1 MNTENRTKINQL
13 IQQWPRG
20 TASTTSALFSMGFS
34 NELLHSYKNSHWIQP
49 LERGAYALAG
59 DRVEW
64 SGGVY
69 ALQHQLGLTV
79 HPGGKTALELRG
91 FSHYVA
97 QSSTRVFLY
106 GLRGEKLPA
115 WFQQHNWGVEIHY
128 SATTLFP
135 ASCQEGFSEYREKEF
150 SIRISSPE
158 RAALEMLYHLPGKG
172 SFEEAYLIM
181 ESLITLRPA
190 VLQSLLECC
199 NSVKVKRLFMY
210 MAERHQHPWVGKLD
224 RSKVDFVKGKRVI
237 VRGGILDKKYNITV
251 PRQIAEEGL

>member
-79 HPGGKTALELRG
+79 HPGKRHWSCGA
-91 FSHYVA
+91 
-97 QSSTRVFLY
+97 
-106 GLRGEKLPA
+106 
-115 WFQQHNWGVEIHY
+115 
-128 SATTLFP
+128 FP
-135 ASCQEGFSEYREKEF
+135 
-150 SIRISSPE
+150 
-158 RAALEMLYHLPGKG
+158 
-172 SFEEAYLIM
+172 
-181 ESLITLRPA
+181 IT
-190 VLQSLLECC
+190 
-199 NSVKVKRLFMY
+199 
-210 MAERHQHPWVGKLD
+210 
-224 RSKVDFVKGKRVI
+224 
-237 VRGGILDKKYNITV
+237 
-251 PRQIAEEGL
+251 

>member
-1 MNTENRTKINQL
+1 VNTENRSKINQL

-34 NELLHSYKNSHWIQP
+34 NELVHLYKNSHWIQP

-69 ALQHQLGLTV
+69 ALQNQLGLTV
-79 HPGGKTALELRG
+79 HPGGKTALALRG
-91 FSHYVA
+91 FSHYV
-97 QSSTRVFLY
+97 TDNTRRVFLY

-115 WFQQHNWGVEIHY
+115 WFQQHDWGVEVHY
-128 SATTLFP
+128 SATTVLP
-135 ASCQEGFSEYREKEF
+135 ATCQEGFSEYREKEF
-150 SIRISSPE
+150 SIRISFPE

-190 VLQSLLECC
+190 VVQSLLECC
-199 NSVKVKRLFMY
+199 TSVKVKRLFMY

-224 RSKVDFVKGKRVI
+224 LSKVDFGQGKRVI
-237 VRGGILDKKYNITV
+237 VKAGILDKKYNITV
-251 PRQIAEEGL
+251 PRQMAEESV